1 MHCTGCLFWLV
12 PPRKVLSMELVP
24 PNREKMTEFNED
36 SNTPTKKV
44 KVQVRA
50 YHTLIFS
57 AKLQQKVK
65 VWHTLTWT
73 FTFFV
78 GIFAIFGE
86 LSHLSLLSG
95 TSSIL
100 YWAGPVKKTPCSFS
114 MSWVLLY
121 SLSIIGAKADLP
133 WSQPARWFSQDLLCF
148 GLFLHL
154 NLQAGKKLVVIF
166 WFFDC
171 IEWSQTPVE
180 NYISQSMTIQ
190 IEDHHK

>member
-1 MHCTGCLFWLV
+1 
-12 PPRKVLSMELVP
+12 
-24 PNREKMTEFNED
+24 MTEFNED

-65 VWHTLTWT
+65 VWHTLIWT

-100 YWAGPVKKTPCSFS
+100 RTFLGGTSQKRHPVYEGCPATMCGCCNAPRAKNAIDSKATTQCNNYQSVPKSQNVCLYLTLGVEIFLVFFRKAFARMIDTWLICGFS
-114 MSWVLLY
+114 WERVS
-121 SLSIIGAKADLP
+121 
-133 WSQPARWFSQDLLCF
+133 
-148 GLFLHL
+148 
-154 NLQAGKKLVVIF
+154 
-166 WFFDC
+166 
-171 IEWSQTPVE
+171 
-180 NYISQSMTIQ
+180 
-190 IEDHHK
+190 

>member
-1 MHCTGCLFWLV
+1 
-12 PPRKVLSMELVP
+12 
-24 PNREKMTEFNED
+24 MTEFNED

-100 YWAGPVKKTPCSFS
+100 RTFLGGTSQKRHPVCWVYICDRKRDDANDKTGPRINLIMIMKKIKIIWAKMLLMRLLIKDKPSPTAILAFWLPFLLLSVITS
-114 MSWVLLY
+114 MMTSRQH
-121 SLSIIGAKADLP
+121 SCQLS
-133 WSQPARWFSQDLLCF
+133 
-148 GLFLHL
+148 
-154 NLQAGKKLVVIF
+154 
-166 WFFDC
+166 
-171 IEWSQTPVE
+171 
-180 NYISQSMTIQ
+180 
-190 IEDHHK
+190 